1 MRGMTIAALAAL
13 GALAA
18 CTRTDDGKV
27 VVERP
32 GEVQVTTKK
41 DTLAVPQVNVGT
53 TEDTIEVPKVQV
65 TKEKRVIKR
74 PVVGVKNP

>member
-1 MRGMTIAALAAL
+1 MRGIAIAALAAL
-13 GALAA
+13 GTLAA

-27 VVERP
+27 VIERP

-53 TEDTIEVPKVQV
+53 TEDTIEVPKVQI
-65 TKEKRVIKR
+65 TKEKKVVRR
-74 PVVGVKNP
+74 PAVGVQRP

>member
-1 MRGMTIAALAAL
+1 MRGITIAALAAVV
-13 GALAA
+13 ALAA

-53 TEDTIEVPKVQV
+53 TEDTIEVPTVQV
-65 TKEKRVIKR
+65 TKQKRVIKR

>member
-1 MRGMTIAALAAL
+1 MRNITIAALAAV
-13 GALAA
+13 ATLAA

-41 DTLAVPQVNVGT
+41 DTIAVPQVNVGT
-53 TEDTIEVPKVQV
+53 TDDTIEVPKVQV
-65 TKEKRVIKR
+65 TKEKRIIKR
-74 PVVGVKNP
+74 PVVGVQNP

>member
-1 MRGMTIAALAAL
+1 MRGMAIAALVAL

-53 TEDTIEVPKVQV
+53 TEDTIEVPKVQI
-65 TKEKRVIKR
+65 TKEKRVVKR